1 MSRVT
6 DRAIGLVTTND
17 DIICSVDTMECIVL
31 EAVYQ
36 NYAGNLHR
44 AWMAIHRATAVAQ
57 MMALHRGFASPSPKF
72 LEPETKVASNPAQT
86 YFLLI

>member
-17 DIICSVDTMECIVL
+17 DIIRSVDTMECIVL

-44 AWMAIHRATAVAQ
+44 AWMAIHRATAIAQ

-72 LEPETKVASNPAQT
+72 LKPETRVAFNPAQT
-86 YFLLI
+86 YFY